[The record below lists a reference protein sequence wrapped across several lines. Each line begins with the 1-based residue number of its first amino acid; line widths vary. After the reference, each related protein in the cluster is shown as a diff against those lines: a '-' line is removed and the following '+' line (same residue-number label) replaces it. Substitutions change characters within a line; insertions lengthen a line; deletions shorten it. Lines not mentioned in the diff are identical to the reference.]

1 MRFRNL
7 ARRLRRSLSTVLLV
21 PILAAAQGDPSGA
34 AALTLSEADRAW
46 LAQHPVIRVAGD
58 PDWPP
63 IDFVDARGEH
73 AGIAADFLRRLE
85 AVLGVRFE
93 YVHSANWSEAYAKAL
108 AREVD
113 MISPLAYA
121 KEREAHFVYPAPYL
135 HIPTMVYQRA
145 PATRVSGVQAL
156 ADQRFAVV
164 PGYRET
170 ALLRAQLPDADFV
183 EVETDREKLAALAA
197 GRADVTLGNPAIVS
211 YLTEKNGLTG
221 ITPVAEFGDAVLDDI
236 YFAVRKDWPELARIL
251 DAGMQ
256 AISEQEKRAIRA
268 RWYREPQI
276 QGWGSGEVWR
286 LLLTI
291 VLPLV
296 GGALFVGYWVLRL
309 RREIRQRREMEAQ
322 LRRATREAEATSERI
337 RQINDQLPGVVYEF
351 LTTADGEMSMP
362 FATQGLNEL
371 FGMDP
376 QLVIDDMKTAFA
388 RVHPDDIRPLL
399 KALHQATAEVAPF
412 DLDFRIVM
420 ADGSFR
426 WINSRATNH
435 KSEDGTVHTRGYMS
449 DVTRMK
455 SLELELQ
462 AAVEEANAANG
473 AKGEFLANMSHE
485 IRTPMNAI
493 IGMSHLALQTE
504 LSRQQ
509 RNYLSKIDGAAKN
522 LLRIINDILDFSK
535 IEAGKLSMER
545 TDLSLRSILGNLTTL
560 IGQKAQEK
568 DLELLFKIDPEV
580 PNDLIGDPVRIGQVL
595 TNFCSNAI
603 KFTETGEV
611 IVAVELLEQ
620 DADTVFLRFAVTD
633 TGIGLTQEQQAKLF
647 QAFQQA
653 DAATTRKYGG
663 TGLGLTI
670 AKRLAELMQGE
681 VGVNSAPGQGST
693 FWFTA
698 RLGVQQNARAPA
710 RTETGALAGK
720 RVLIVDDNA
729 NAREILYALSR
740 NLSLEV
746 SAVSNANDALSA
758 IGQTDA
764 DRPYDVVLMDWQ
776 LPVISGAE
784 AARRIRGNTALKNPP
799 KIIMVTAY
807 GQDEV
812 QADLGDLYVDGL
824 LAKPVSAS
832 DLLDALVNAY
842 GWHSVSEPEATT
854 GTGQPDAA
862 NTRQLQ
868 GLRVLLAEDNEIN
881 QEVAC
886 EILGGAGVEVRIAH
900 HGGEAV
906 AMAQA
911 EEFDLILM
919 DMQMPEVDGILATRR
934 IREQISAERLPIIA
948 MTANVLRDDIQRC
961 LDAGMQDHVAKPIEV
976 SQFFQTLARWA
987 PTVDRTALPAK
998 AAHPDQ
1004 PEPSAAD
1011 ALPELAGIDTR
1022 AGLAR
1027 VGGSLP
1033 LYRKLLLKFAD
1044 NQGGALHAV
1053 REALAQG
1060 EPDSAVRHAHTLR
1073 GVAASIGA
1081 DRLARAAEALEQ
1093 TLKGGA
1099 ANVDEQLRAAE
1110 PELAGVVGAV
1120 QSLDQ
1125 RQQQRRE
1132 SERRLGERRA
1142 SVADPAAQVAAL
1154 AALGEALED
1163 NDTAA
1168 SDHIEALRGLVDTT
1182 DAAILERIEQAVAE
1196 YDFDTALEAFAEL
1209 PTPVTN
1215 KD

>member
-1 MRFRNL
+1 MRLRTL
-7 ARRLRRSLSTVLLV
+7 ARRLRRNLSIALLA
-21 PILAAAQGDPSGA
+21 PALATAQADPSGA
-34 AALTLSEADRAW
+34 SALALSEADRAW

-73 AGIAADFLRRLE
+73 TGIAADFLRRLE

-183 EVETDREKLAALAA
+183 EVATDQEKLAALA
-197 GRADVTLGNPAIVS
+197 GGQADVTLGNPAIVS

-236 YFAVRKDWPELARIL
+236 YFAVRTDWPELARIL

-620 DADTVFLRFAVTD
+620 DAGSVFLRFAVTD
-633 TGIGLTQEQQAKLF
+633 TGIGLTEDQQAKLF

-681 VGVNSAPGQGST
+681 VGMNSAPGQGST

-698 RLGVQQNARAPA
+698 RLGVQQNAQAPG

-720 RVLIVDDNA
+720 RALIVDDNA
-729 NAREILYALSR
+729 NAREILSALAR
-740 NLSLEV
+740 TLSLEV

-764 DRPYDVVLMDWQ
+764 DRPYDVVLMDWR

-812 QADLGDLYVDGL
+812 QADLGDLDVDGL

-832 DLLDALVNAY
+832 DLLDALVSAY
-842 GWHSVSEPEATT
+842 GWHSLSEPGA
-854 GTGQPDAA
+854 GIDRPDATDA
-862 NTRQLQ
+862 EQLK

-886 EILGGAGVEVRIAH
+886 EILGGAGVEVRVAH

-906 AMAQA
+906 AMAQT
-911 EEFDLILM
+911 EEFDLVLM
-919 DMQMPEVDGILATRR
+919 DMQMPEVDGIQATRR
-934 IREQISAERLPIIA
+934 IREQISAEHLPIIA

-987 PTVDRTALPAK
+987 PTADRTASPVK

-1004 PEPSAAD
+1004 PEPSASD

-1081 DRLARAAEALEQ
+1081 DRLAHAAQALEQ
-1093 TLKGGA
+1093 ALKGGA
-1099 ANVDEQLRAAE
+1099 ANVEEQLTAAE
-1110 PELAGVVGAV
+1110 PELAGVISAV

-1132 SERRLGERRA
+1132 SERRLSERRA
-1142 SVADPAAQVAAL
+1142 SAADPAALAAAL

-1168 SDHIEALRGLVDTT
+1168 SDRVETLRGLVDSA
-1182 DAAILERIEQAVAE
+1182 DMPVLERIDQAVAE
-1196 YDFDTALEAFAEL
+1196 YDFDAALEAFAEL
-1209 PTPVTN
+1209 PKPLNN